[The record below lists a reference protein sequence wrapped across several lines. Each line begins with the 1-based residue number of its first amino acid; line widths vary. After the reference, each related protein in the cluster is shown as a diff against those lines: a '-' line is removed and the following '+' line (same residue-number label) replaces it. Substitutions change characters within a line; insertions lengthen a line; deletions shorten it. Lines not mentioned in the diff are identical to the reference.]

1 MGKIEL
7 PKESDTRPRK
17 EEDKKRKR
25 IPIQKKPG
33 QSPAPTQGGNNYRG
47 GGGGGRPQGGGGGRQ
62 HRNEPKR
69 EDKIID
75 EKEIQEK
82 LRQTQA
88 KLAGSSGRG
97 KSLKQNTVKPS
108 VKRWQKTLLKA

>member
-88 KLAGSSGRG
+88 KLAGSSGRE
-97 KSLKQNTVKPS
+97 
-108 VKRWQKTLLKA
+108 KA